1 MLLRRLLMVWVVM
14 LAAALFV
21 APARADTASEAAQ
34 AWSAAKD
41 TTSTA
46 VLEEFIRRYSETFY
60 AALAR
65 ARLEELQQAKKP
77 AQADQSSPSSE
88 EAAGD
93 KALPPKMPDR
103 LNQSSSTEQ
112 VAPEQQGA
120 VLYAENPSNSK
131 GDRYVGWVVWHS
143 EPNWASGKK
152 MEVVVRGDIE
162 IPDRKL
168 KATLSFRRNTDPSLP
183 ASHTIELAVKSQ
195 DTTDP
200 HIANVPGM
208 LTKTDEKSRG
218 IPLASVAVKVAQDF
232 FMIGLSNVDAKRE
245 HNILLLKQRSW
256 FDIPVVYTNGRRA
269 IIAVEK
275 GPTGTKIFNDAF
287 AAWER

>member
-1 MLLRRLLMVWVVM
+1 
-14 LAAALFV
+14 
-21 APARADTASEAAQ
+21 
-34 AWSAAKD
+34 
-41 TTSTA
+41 

-65 ARLEELQQAKKP
+65 ARLEELRQAKKP
-77 AQADQSSPSSE
+77 AQADQSSPSDAESS
-88 EAAGD
+88 GD
-93 KALPPKMPDR
+93 KSLSKMPDR
-103 LNQSSSTEQ
+103 FNQPSSTEQ

-183 ASHTIELAVKSQ
+183 ASHTIELAVRSQ
-195 DTTDP
+195 DTIGP
-200 HIANVPGM
+200 HIANVPGLLM
-208 LTKTDEKSRG
+208 KTNEQARG
-218 IPLASVAVKVAQDF
+218 VALASVAVKVADDF
-232 FMIGLSNVDAKRE
+232 FMIGLSNVDADRQR
-245 HNILLLKQRSW
+245 NIELLKQRSW

-275 GPTGTKIFNDAF
+275 GPTGTQIFNDAL